1 MTHYHIWTIGC
12 QMNKAESRRI
22 AGLLTAGGY
31 EEDARLESADLVI
44 LNTCVVRQSAEDRII
59 GTLGL
64 LKGIK
69 RERQD
74 LRIAV
79 TGCFTAR
86 DRKALHKR
94 FPHVDLFF
102 DAGAYNQLSEWLSA
116 HPLPGAAA
124 PQGLPHDSA
133 GDTPCARAIEADGSA
148 GVSTY
153 VPIIQGCNNF
163 CTYCIVPYTR
173 GREVSRPIEE
183 IEAEVRELVLRGTRE
198 VVLLGQNVDS
208 FGHDLPGH
216 PDLAELLMRLQPIP
230 GLLRIRFL
238 TNHPKDM
245 SRRLIRTMAE
255 LDKVC
260 EHIDLALQSG
270 NNDILREMNRGYTVE
285 DYSRLVDEIR
295 AAMPRISLSTDIIV
309 GFPGETE
316 LQFEETHSTL
326 ERLRFDMVHV
336 AAYSPRPGTLA
347 ARKYADSVPD
357 DVKRSRLHRVEI
369 LQEAVAG
376 QINERYVRGTEDVLV
391 QGRRRGKWFGRTR
404 TDKLVF
410 FESEEGLTGQLV
422 QVTIDKASP
431 WALQGTL
438 DYNSHTESRRVHQ
451 LWVRN

>member
-1 MTHYHIWTIGC
+1 MPHYHLWTIGC

-31 EEDARLESADLVI
+31 EEDARLDGADLII

-79 TGCFTAR
+79 TGCFAAR

-102 DAGAYNQLSEWLSA
+102 DAGAYDQLSEWLSS
-116 HPLPGAAA
+116 HPPPGAGA
-124 PQGLPHDSA
+124 QKGLPHDGA
-133 GDTPCARAIEADGSA
+133 LDATCARPTEADGSA

-163 CTYCIVPYTR
+163 CSYCIVPYTR

-183 IEAEVRELVLRGTRE
+183 IEGEVRGLVSRGTRE
-198 VVLLGQNVDS
+198 IVLLGQNVDS
-208 FGHDLPGH
+208 YGHDLPGQ
-216 PDLAELLMRLQPIP
+216 PDLADLLIRLQPIP
-230 GLLRIRFL
+230 ELMRIRFL

-295 AAMPRISLSTDIIV
+295 AAVPRLSLSTDIIV

-316 LQFEETHSTL
+316 QQFEDTYSTL
-326 ERLRFDMVHV
+326 ERLCFDVVHV
-336 AAYSPRPGTLA
+336 AAYSPRPGTVA
-347 ARKYADSVPD
+347 VRKYDDSVPD
-357 DVKRSRLHRVEI
+357 DVKRSRLHRVEM
-369 LQEAVAG
+369 LQETVAG
-376 QINERYVRGTEDVLV
+376 EINERYVRGTEGVLV

-410 FESEEGLTGQLV
+410 FESEEGLTGRLV

-438 DYNSHTESRRVHQ
+438 DYNSTTEARRVHQ
-451 LWVRN
+451 L

>member
-1 MTHYHIWTIGC
+1 MPHYHLWTIGC
-12 QMNKAESRRI
+12 QMNKAESQRI

-31 EEDARLESADLVI
+31 EEGSGLDGADLVI

-86 DRKALHKR
+86 DRKALYKR

-102 DAGAYNQLSEWLSA
+102 DAGAYDQLSEWLSV
-116 HPLPGAAA
+116 HPLTGAAA
-124 PQGLPHDSA
+124 PTALLHDGA
-133 GDTPCARAIEADGSA
+133 GDTPCARAIEPDGSA

-163 CTYCIVPYTR
+163 CSYCIVPYTR
-173 GREVSRPIEE
+173 GREVSRSVEE
-183 IEAEVRELVLRGTRE
+183 IEAEVRELVSRGTRE

-208 FGHDLPGH
+208 YGHDLPGR
-216 PDLAELLMRLQPIP
+216 PDLADLLVRLQPIP

-245 SRRLIRTMAE
+245 SRKLIRTMAE
-255 LDKVC
+255 LDNVC
-260 EHIDLALQSG
+260 EHLDLALQSG
-270 NNDILREMNRGYTVE
+270 NNDILREMNRGYSVE
-285 DYSRLVDEIR
+285 DYCRLVGEIR
-295 AAMPRISLSTDIIV
+295 EAMPRISLSADIIV

-316 LQFEETHSTL
+316 QQFEDTYSTL
-326 ERLRFDMVHV
+326 ERLRFDVVHV
-336 AAYSPRPGTLA
+336 AAYSPRPGTVA
-347 ARKYADSVPD
+347 ARKYDDSVPD
-357 DVKRSRLHRVEI
+357 DVKRSRLHRVEM

-376 QINERYVRGTEDVLV
+376 EINERYVQGTEAVLV

-410 FESEEGLTGQLV
+410 FESEQGLTGQLV
-422 QVTIDKASP
+422 QVTIHKASP
-431 WALQGTL
+431 WALQGSL
-438 DYNSHTESRRVHQ
+438 VYNSSIEARRDH
-451 LWVRN
+451 

>member
-1 MTHYHIWTIGC
+1 
-12 QMNKAESRRI
+12 MNKAESQRI
-22 AGLLTAGGY
+22 AGLLAAGGY
-31 EEDARLESADLVI
+31 EEGAGLDGADLVI

-86 DRKALHKR
+86 DRKVLHKR

-102 DAGAYNQLSEWLSA
+102 DAGAYDQLSEWLSI
-116 HPLPGAAA
+116 HPLPGADA
-124 PQGLPHDSA
+124 PTGLRHDGA
-133 GDTPCARAIEADGSA
+133 GDTPCVRAIDADGSA

-163 CTYCIVPYTR
+163 CSYCIVPYTR
-173 GREVSRPIEE
+173 GREVSRPVEE
-183 IEAEVRELVLRGTRE
+183 IEAEVRELVSRGTRE
-198 VVLLGQNVDS
+198 AVLLGQNVDS
-208 FGHDLPGH
+208 YGHDLPGH
-216 PDLAELLMRLQPIP
+216 PDLADLLVRLQPIP

-245 SRRLIRTMAE
+245 SKKLIRTMAE
-255 LDKVC
+255 LDSVC
-260 EHIDLALQSG
+260 EHLDLALQSG
-270 NNDILREMNRGYTVE
+270 NNDILREMNRGYSVE
-285 DYSRLVDEIR
+285 DYCRLVDEIR
-295 AAMPRISLSTDIIV
+295 EAMPRISLSVDIIV

-316 LQFEETHSTL
+316 QQFEDTYSTL
-326 ERLRFDMVHV
+326 ERLRFDVVHV
-336 AAYSPRPGTLA
+336 AAYSPRPGTVA
-347 ARKYADSVPD
+347 ARKYDDSVPD
-357 DVKRSRLHRVEI
+357 EVKRSRLHRVEM
-369 LQEAVAG
+369 LQETVAG
-376 QINERYVRGTEDVLV
+376 EINERYVGGTEAVLV

-410 FESEEGLTGQLV
+410 FGSEQGLTGQLV

-431 WALQGTL
+431 WALQGSL
-438 DYNSHTESRRVHQ
+438 GYNSSIEARRDH
-451 LWVRN
+451 